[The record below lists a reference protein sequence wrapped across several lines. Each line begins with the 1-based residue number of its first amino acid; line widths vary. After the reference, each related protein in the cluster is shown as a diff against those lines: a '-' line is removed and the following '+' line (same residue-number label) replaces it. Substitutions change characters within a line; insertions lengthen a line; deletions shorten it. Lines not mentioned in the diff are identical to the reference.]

1 MTRTNLITNASFRTA
16 ATGITGWSALSTA
29 SIARVTTGGFIGD
42 SCLQVSSVTSTSTGV
57 ILTDYITINEAKD
70 YSISAYL
77 KIASGYVAGSVT
89 MTIIWYNSSSS
100 IVLSSTATLTVPAD
114 STWYRIGAT
123 VLAATIPG
131 TAVKAKVKFT
141 PTTSTTIT
149 SFSLD
154 AILFEQNSYIEEF
167 YEDFNQVPSTLQSQV
182 ESIVDSTIL
191 SASKQALENNI
202 VNAALRKMP
211 SPYISGLKLEAD
223 ININGLVL
231 NTIDENNVVW
241 VCTDIK
247 GWWTLPEPEVPDI
260 GRGLDDGSYNVR
272 GRWKA
277 RVITLEGSILPP
289 HPDYIAAA
297 RDKLI
302 SALSSLV
309 YIGGT
314 LAVDEG
320 PVKIAKVYMIGQPT
334 MDVKNARGRI
344 DFSVQLRAG
353 DPVKYSW
360 NYEATDGY
368 YSATPF
374 QFKVSSSITNV
385 TIPVAGTRR
394 YTTTNTFVAGDYVT
408 ISGITPSGY
417 NTTSTSPV
425 LITAVDSGGTWFETA
440 GIIAGSGYVSE
451 SSSSARLAYSK
462 TSITNSGNTAVPT
475 IVTITGPMSSG
486 SFIKNLTNGDSMK
499 LVKQLRPA
507 SPDYSVSIASVS
519 RTSNIVTVTATSS
532 TGHGLFVGDVVN
544 MTVSAAGF
552 TLAGAII
559 LSATTNTFT
568 YRFVGSDQSLTTVT
582 SSTAIL
588 VSADTAIID
597 TYNQTVTY
605 RGIADAGRS
614 ILDANIDWL
623 KLSPGQNEIQIE
635 TGDTSVSK
643 TATKVTVQYRSGWIG

>member
-1 MTRTNLITNASFRTA
+1 MTRTNLITNASFRSVA
-16 ATGITGWSALSTA
+16 TGWSALSTA
-29 SIARVTTGGFIGD
+29 SIARITTAGFIGT

-57 ILTDYITINEAKD
+57 ILTDFITIDESKD

-77 KIASGYVAGSVT
+77 RLNSSSVSGAMDMNV
-89 MTIIWYNSSSS
+89 IWYNSSNSV
-100 IVLSSTATLTVPAD
+100 VLTSTAVLALPNNG
-114 STWYRIGAT
+114 SWYRIGVT
-123 VLAATIPG
+123 VPASTIPG
-131 TAVKAKVKFT
+131 TAVKAKVSFT
-141 PTTSTTIT
+141 PDVSNTIT
-149 SFSLD
+149 AFNLD
-154 AILFEQNSYIEEF
+154 AVLFEQNSFIEEY

-182 ESIVDSTIL
+182 ESVRDSTIL
-191 SASKQALENNI
+191 AASKQELENSI

-211 SPYISGLKLEAD
+211 TPYISGLKLQAD
-223 ININGLVL
+223 ININGLIL

-247 GWWTLPEPEVPDI
+247 NWWTLPESEVPDI

-320 PVKIAKVYMIGQPT
+320 PVKVAKVYMIGQPT

-360 NYEATDGY
+360 NYQATDGY
-368 YSATPF
+368 FSSTPF
-374 QFKVSSSITNV
+374 AFKVSGNITNV
-385 TIPVAGTRR
+385 VHTSGTRR
-394 YTTTNTFVAGDYVT
+394 YTASNTFVAGDFVT
-408 ISGITPSGY
+408 IANVNPAGY
-417 NTTSTSPV
+417 NSATPV
-425 LITAVDSGGTWFETA
+425 LITAVDSGGAWFETLGGSA
-440 GIIAGSGYVSE
+440 GTYVTSTGT
-451 SSSSARLAYSK
+451 ARLAYSK
-462 TSITNSGNTAVPT
+462 TSITNDGNTAVPT
-475 IVTITGPMSSG
+475 IITITGPMSSG
-486 SFIKNLTNGDSMK
+486 SFIKNLTNGDSIK

-532 TGHGLFVGDVVN
+532 TGHGLFVGDIVN
-544 MTVSAAGF
+544 ITVSSAAGF
-552 TLAGAII
+552 TLAGAVI

-568 YRFVGSDQSLTTVT
+568 YRLVGSDQLLTTVT
-582 SSTAIL
+582 SSTAVL
-588 VSADTAIID
+588 VSADTAVID

-605 RGIADAGRS
+605 RGVADAGRS

-635 TGDTSVSK
+635 TGDSSVSRS
-643 TATKVTVQYRSGWIG
+643 ATRVTVQYRSGWIG

>member
-1 MTRTNLITNASFRTA
+1 MPRTNLITNASFRS
-16 ATGITGWSALSTA
+16 ATTGWSALSTA
-29 SIARVTTGGFIGD
+29 SIARITTDGFIGT

-57 ILTDYITINEAKD
+57 ILTDYITIDQSKD

-89 MTIIWYNSSSS
+89 MTTIWYNSSSS

-114 STWYRIGAT
+114 SAWYRIGAT

-131 TAVKAKVKFT
+131 TAVKAKVQFT
-141 PTTSTTIT
+141 PTTSSTIT
-149 SFSLD
+149 SFNLD

-167 YEDFNQVPSTLQSQV
+167 YEDFNQVPSTVQSQV
-182 ESIVDSTIL
+182 ESVVDSTIL
-191 SASKQALENNI
+191 AASKQNLENTI
-202 VNAALRKMP
+202 VNNALRKMP

-223 ININGLVL
+223 ININGLIL

-353 DPVKYSW
+353 DPVKYAW

-368 YSATPF
+368 FSSIPF
-374 QFKVSSSITNV
+374 AFKVTGTITAATFSS
-385 TIPVAGTRR
+385 GTRR
-394 YTTTNTFVAGDYVT
+394 YTVANTFVAGNYVT
-408 ISGITPSGY
+408 VSG
-417 NTTSTSPV
+417 TSPAGWQLSTATAV
-425 LITAVDSGGTWFETA
+425 TAVDPGGAWFEVTAANPGVSYTSGGT
-440 GIIAGSGYVSE
+440 
-451 SSSSARLAYSK
+451 ARLAYSK
-462 TSITNSGNTAVPT
+462 TSISNTGNTPVPT
-475 IVTITGPMSSG
+475 IVTITGPMSSN
-486 SFIKNLTNGDSMK
+486 SFIKNLTNGDSIK

-507 SPDYSVSIASVS
+507 GYSVSIASVS

-532 TGHGLFVGDVVN
+532 TGHGLFVGDVIN
-544 MTVSAAGF
+544 MTISAAGF
-552 TLAGAII
+552 TLAGAVI

-582 SSTAIL
+582 SSTAVL

-635 TGDTSVSK
+635 TADTSVSD
-643 TATKVTVQYRSGWIG
+643 TPTKVTVQYRSGWIG

>member
-1 MTRTNLITNASFRTA
+1 MARTNLITNASFRTA
-16 ATGITGWSALSTA
+16 ATGTTGWSALSTA
-29 SIARVTTGGFIGD
+29 SIVRASTGGFIGD
-42 SCLQVSSVTSTSTGV
+42 SCLQVYTLTSTSTG
-57 ILTDYITINEAKD
+57 IALTDYVTINEAKD

-77 KIASGYVAGSVT
+77 KIPTGSTAGSVT
-89 MTIIWYNSSSS
+89 MTITWYNSSNSS
-100 IVLSSTATLTVPAD
+100 VLSSTATLTVPAD
-114 STWYRIGAT
+114 GAWYRIGET

-131 TAVKAKVKFT
+131 TAVKAKVQFT

-149 SFSLD
+149 NFYLD
-154 AILFEQNSYIEEF
+154 AIMFEQSSYIQEF
-167 YEDFNQVPSTLQSQV
+167 YEDFNQVPSTIQTQAEPL
-182 ESIVDSTIL
+182 DSTIL
-191 SASKQALENNI
+191 AASKQALENSI

-211 SPYISGLKLEAD
+211 TPYISGLKLNAD

-247 GWWTLPEPEVPDI
+247 GWWTLPDTEVPDI
-260 GRGLDDGSYNVR
+260 GRGLDDGSYDVR

-277 RVITLEGSILPP
+277 RTITLEGSILPP

-297 RDKLI
+297 RSKLI

-309 YIGGT
+309 YLGGT

-320 PVKIAKVYMIGQPT
+320 PVKISKVFMVGQPT

-353 DPVKYSW
+353 DPVKYEW

-368 YSATPF
+368 YLATPLTYK
-374 QFKVSSSITNV
+374 QSGNITNV

-394 YTTTNTFVAGDYVT
+394 YTSSNTFVAGDYVT
-408 ISGITPSGY
+408 IAGVSPSGY

-425 LITAVDSGGTWFETA
+425 LITAVDPSGAWFEVAGVTA
-440 GIIAGSGYVSE
+440 GTYTTSTGKAT
-451 SSSSARLAYSK
+451 LAYSS
-462 TSITNSGNTAVPT
+462 TTITNSGNTSVPT

-486 SFIKNLTNGDSMK
+486 SYIKNLTNGNSMK

-507 SPDYSVSIASVS
+507 NYSAPIGYVS
-519 RTSNIVTVTATSS
+519 RSGNVATLTTTSS

-544 MTVSAAGF
+544 ISISSDPGSFSVSGATVTSV
-552 TLAGAII
+552 
-559 LSATTNTFT
+559 TTNTFT
-568 YRFVGSDQSLTTVT
+568 YSSTGSDVSLTTVS
-582 SSTAIL
+582 SSTATL
-588 VSADTAIID
+588 VSADTAVID
-597 TYNQTVTY
+597 TYNQTVKY

-623 KLSPGQNEIQIE
+623 KLLPGSNIIQIQ
-635 TGDTSVSK
+635 TGDTSVSD
-643 TATKVTVQYRSGWIG
+643 TPTKVVIQYRSGWIG

>member
-1 MTRTNLITNASFRTA
+1 MTRTNLITNASFRSVT
-16 ATGITGWSALSTA
+16 TGWSALSTA
-29 SIARVTTGGFIGD
+29 SIARATTGGFIGD

-57 ILTDYITINEAKD
+57 ILTDYITIDESKD

-77 KIASGYVAGSVT
+77 KIASGSTAGSIT
-89 MTIIWYNSSSS
+89 MTTTWYNSSNSS
-100 IVLSSTATLTVPAD
+100 VLSSTATLSVPAD
-114 STWYRIGAT
+114 SVWYRIGAT

-131 TAVKAKVKFT
+131 TAVKAKVQFT

-167 YEDFNQVPSTLQSQV
+167 YEDFDQVPSTIQSQV
-182 ESIVDSTIL
+182 ESVVDTTIL
-191 SASKQALENNI
+191 EASKQALENTI
-202 VNAALRKMP
+202 VNNALRKMP

-223 ININGLVL
+223 ININGLIL

-247 GWWTLPEPEVPDI
+247 NWWTLPESEVPDI

-289 HPDYIAAA
+289 HPDEMPLA
-297 RDKLI
+297 RAKLI
-302 SALSSLV
+302 SSLSSLV
-309 YIGGT
+309 YFGGI
-314 LAVDEG
+314 LAVNED
-320 PVKIAKVYMIGQPT
+320 PVKVAKVFMIGQPT

-344 DFSVQLRAG
+344 DFSIQLRAG

-360 NYEATDGY
+360 NYQATDGY
-368 YSATPF
+368 FSSTPF
-374 QFKVSSSITNV
+374 AYKQASVTAATFSS
-385 TIPVAGTRR
+385 GTRR
-394 YTTTNTFVAGDYVT
+394 YTATNTFAVGDYVT
-408 ISGITPSGY
+408 VSGTSPSGWQL
-417 NTTSTSPV
+417 STATLV
-425 LITAVDSGGTWFETA
+425 TAVHSGGAWFEVTATDPGVSYTSGGT
-440 GIIAGSGYVSE
+440 
-451 SSSSARLAYSK
+451 ARLAYSK

-486 SFIKNLTNGDSMK
+486 SFIKNLTNGNSMK

-507 SPDYSVSIASVS
+507 NYTVSIASVS
-519 RTSNIVTVTATSS
+519 RTANIATVTATSS
-532 TGHGLFVGDVVN
+532 TGHGLFVGDIVN
-544 MTVSAAGF
+544 ITV
-552 TLAGAII
+552 TGASSFDLNGAVIV
-559 LSATTNTFT
+559 STTTNTFT
-568 YRFVGSDQSLTTVT
+568 YVSTGSDQALTTVT
-582 SSTAIL
+582 SSEAVL
-588 VSADTAIID
+588 VSADSAIID

-623 KLSPGQNEIQIE
+623 KLNPGTNEIQIE
-635 TGDTSVSK
+635 TGDTSVST
-643 TATKVTVQYRSGWIG
+643 TATTVAVQYRSGWIG

>member
-1 MTRTNLITNASFRTA
+1 MDMN
-16 ATGITGWSALSTA
+16 
-29 SIARVTTGGFIGD
+29 V
-42 SCLQVSSVTSTSTGV
+42 
-57 ILTDYITINEAKD
+57 
-70 YSISAYL
+70 
-77 KIASGYVAGSVT
+77 
-89 MTIIWYNSSSS
+89 IWYNSSNSV
-100 IVLSSTATLTVPAD
+100 VLTSTAVLALPNNG
-114 STWYRIGAT
+114 SWYRIGVT
-123 VLAATIPG
+123 VPASTIPG
-131 TAVKAKVKFT
+131 TAVKAKVSFT
-141 PTTSTTIT
+141 PDVSNTIT
-149 SFSLD
+149 AFNLD
-154 AILFEQNSYIEEF
+154 AVLFEQNSFIEEY

-182 ESIVDSTIL
+182 ESVRDSTIL
-191 SASKQALENNI
+191 AASKQELENSI

-211 SPYISGLKLEAD
+211 TPYISGLKLQAD
-223 ININGLVL
+223 ININGLIL

-247 GWWTLPEPEVPDI
+247 NWWTLPESEVPDI

-320 PVKIAKVYMIGQPT
+320 PVKVAKVYMIGQPT

-360 NYEATDGY
+360 NYQATDGY
-368 YSATPF
+368 FSSTPF
-374 QFKVSSSITNV
+374 AFKVSGNITNV
-385 TIPVAGTRR
+385 VHTSGTRR
-394 YTTTNTFVAGDYVT
+394 YTASNTFVAGDFVT
-408 ISGITPSGY
+408 IANVNPAGY
-417 NTTSTSPV
+417 NSATPV
-425 LITAVDSGGTWFETA
+425 LITAVDSGGAWFETLGGSA
-440 GIIAGSGYVSE
+440 GTYVTSTGT
-451 SSSSARLAYSK
+451 ARLAYSK
-462 TSITNSGNTAVPT
+462 TSITNDGNTAVPT
-475 IVTITGPMSSG
+475 IITITGPMSSG
-486 SFIKNLTNGDSMK
+486 SFIKNLTNGDSIK

-532 TGHGLFVGDVVN
+532 TGHGLFVGDIVN
-544 MTVSAAGF
+544 ITVSSAAGF
-552 TLAGAII
+552 TLAGAVI

-568 YRFVGSDQSLTTVT
+568 YRLVGSDQLLTTVT
-582 SSTAIL
+582 SSTAVL
-588 VSADTAIID
+588 VSADTAVID

-605 RGIADAGRS
+605 RGVADAGRS

-635 TGDTSVSK
+635 TGDSSVSRS
-643 TATKVTVQYRSGWIG
+643 ATRVTVQYRSGWIG

>member
-16 ATGITGWSALSTA
+16 STGTTGWSALSTA
-29 SIARVTTGGFIGD
+29 SIARITTDGFIGT

-57 ILTDYITINEAKD
+57 ILTDYVTIDESKD

-77 KIASGYVAGSVT
+77 KIASGSTAGSIT
-89 MTIIWYNSSSS
+89 MTTTWYNSSNSS
-100 IVLSSTATLTVPAD
+100 VLSSTAALNVPAD
-114 STWYRIGAT
+114 GVWYRIGAT

-131 TAVKAKVKFT
+131 TAVKAKVQFT
-141 PTTSTTIT
+141 PTTSSTVT

-154 AILFEQNSYIEEF
+154 AILFEQDSYIEEF
-167 YEDFNQVPSTLQSQV
+167 YENFDQVLSTVQSQV
-182 ESIVDSTIL
+182 ETKDSTIL
-191 SASKQALENNI
+191 AASKQSLENNI

-211 SPYISGLKLEAD
+211 SPYISGLKLNAD

-247 GWWTLPEPEVPDI
+247 GWWTLPDTDVPDI
-260 GRGLDDGSYNVR
+260 ARGLDDGSYDVR

-277 RVITLEGSILPP
+277 RAITLEGSILPP

-297 RDKLI
+297 RSKLI
-302 SALSSLV
+302 SALSPLV
-309 YIGGT
+309 YLGGT

-320 PVKIAKVYMIGQPT
+320 PIKISKVFMVAQPT

-344 DFSVQLRAG
+344 DFSIQLRAG
-353 DPVKYSW
+353 DPVKYGW

-417 NTTSTSPV
+417 NTTSTTAPV
-425 LITAVDSGGTWFETA
+425 AITAVDSGGTWFETA
-440 GIIAGSGYVSE
+440 GVIAGSGYVSE
-451 SSSSARLAYSK
+451 SSSSARLAYSS
-462 TSITNSGNTAVPT
+462 TSITNSGNTYVPT
-475 IVTITGPMSSG
+475 VITLTGPMASG
-486 SFIKNLTNGDSMK
+486 SYIKNLTNSTSIK

-507 SPDYSVSIASVS
+507 GYSINIGYVS
-519 RTSNIVTVTATSS
+519 RFSNVATLTTSS
-532 TGHGLFVGDVVN
+532 ATGHGLFVGDTVN
-544 MTVSAAGF
+544 ISISGYGSFNATPATITSV
-552 TLAGAII
+552 
-559 LSATTNTFT
+559 TTNTFT
-568 YRFVGSDQSLTTVT
+568 YASSGADLSSTSVS

-588 VSADTAIID
+588 VSADTAVID
-597 TYNQTVTY
+597 TYNQTVKY

-614 ILDANIDWL
+614 ILDANIDWIRL
-623 KLSPGQNEIQIE
+623 IPGVNTIQIQ
-635 TGDTSVSK
+635 TQDTSVSD
-643 TATKVTVQYRSGWIG
+643 TTTKVVVQYRSGWIG